1 MLDSW
6 DYEEHKNRQLV
17 TKACHDLQVR
27 VAKDLEEIKKVKQDT
42 RAFHL
47 EMFNSVTPADKTA
60 FAGNYRGSEFQYL
73 KNYNVSIGNH
83 QGTLASQVAETMHDF
98 HLLFVKSL
106 KQFNQKSLELSKETK
121 LVVYS
126 RLISHFVVAFL
137 SIHPYAN
144 GNGHISRLIAWALF
158 CYKGFNIQNWDLDK
172 RPDQP
177 FDSFIA
183 MYQQGHQ
190 DAMAYYFMQL
200 LALEN

>member
-1 MLDSW
+1 MLDNW
-6 DYEEHKNRQLV
+6 DYEEHKNRHLV
-17 TKACHDLQVR
+17 TKICRELQFR
-27 VAKDLEEIKKVKQDT
+27 VAENIEEIEKVKQDT

-47 EMFNSVTPADKTA
+47 EMFNSVTPANKTA
-60 FAGNYRGSEFQYL
+60 FAGNYRGSHFEYL
-73 KNYNVSIGNH
+73 KSYNVSIGSH
-83 QGTLASQVAETMHDF
+83 QGTDVSQVEKTMGSF
-98 HLLFVKSL
+98 HFLFIKSL
-106 KQFNQKSLELSKETK
+106 NQFNKKSLELTKEAK

-144 GNGHISRLIAWALF
+144 GNGHISRLIAWAMF

-200 LALEN
+200 LAQED

>member
-17 TKACHDLQVR
+17 TKACRDLQVR

-42 RAFHL
+42 RPFHL
-47 EMFNSVTPADKTA
+47 EMFNSVTPVDKTA

-83 QGTLASQVAETMHDF
+83 QGTLASQVEETMRDF

-106 KQFNQKSLELSKETK
+106 KHFNQKSLELSKETK
-121 LVVYS
+121 LVAYS

-144 GNGHISRLIAWALF
+144 GNGHISRLICLLRCINKAIKTQWLTIL
-158 CYKGFNIQNWDLDK
+158 C
-172 RPDQP
+172 
-177 FDSFIA
+177 SF
-183 MYQQGHQ
+183 
-190 DAMAYYFMQL
+190 
-200 LALEN
+200 